1 MTTPSKLR
9 RLNGRPKGVLL
20 TKSDLILT
28 FSSIIKI
35 QAELPVAYE
44 IAKMAYDRW
53 MRNNDPEIKAFWKRR
68 SEIDMEYFVNTEKDG
83 QVVYE
88 YEGEG
93 EDQTPVLKKGKQRED
108 HQKSCEELLKEPVTI
123 IP

>member
-9 RLNGRPKGVLL
+9 KLNGRPKGFSV
-20 TKSDLILT
+20 TKNDLILT

-35 QAELPVAYE
+35 QTELPTAYQ
-44 IAKMAYDRW
+44 IGKMAFERW
-53 MRNNDPEIKAFWKRR
+53 MRNNDPEIKDFWKRR
-68 SEIDMEYFVNTEKDG
+68 SEIDMEHFVNTEKEG

-93 EDQTPVLKKGKQRED
+93 EDQTPVLKEGKTKESHTKACQ
-108 HQKSCEELLKEPVTI
+108 ELLSEPVI
-123 IP
+123 VIP